1 MRTSLLKALADL
13 RVREAQAL
21 LAASCPNAA
30 YYLAGYAVEAALK
43 AIIAVRFEQHTVPD
57 LKVVNDFYK
66 HDLKTLLRLANLDK
80 LLEAH
85 RHSDSEFSKNWS
97 IVEGW
102 SVHARYSYSLPRD
115 MLIEYADMSEAESL
129 VNAMTHEKNGV
140 LPWLKLF
147 W

>member
-1 MRTSLLKALADL
+1 MHTSLLKALADL
-13 RVREAQAL
+13 RVKEAQAL
-21 LAASCPNAA
+21 LAADCPNGA

-57 LKVVNDFYK
+57 PKVVNDFYK

-80 LLEAH
+80 PLEAN
-85 RHSDSEFSKNWS
+85 RHSNSEFSKNWF

-102 SVHARYSYSLPRD
+102 SVHARYAYSLPRD
-115 MLIEYADMSEAESL
+115 ILIEDADMSEAKLL
-129 VNAMTHEKNGV
+129 VNAITHERNGV
-140 LPWLKLF
+140 LPWLKRF